1 MREKPRAG
9 DNGAVDRRHRW
20 RMQETAKTGASLR
33 RMILLTVWV
42 LTYAMRSSVDARDF
56 SPQDIASRFFE
67 TVGQGESDA
76 AYAMTSDEFRRSAT
90 QARLWTYL
98 ESYELTKLRELEW
111 DRTTRTDEG
120 VRLEGIATTTTDD
133 RIALTLRMV
142 EREGAWRL
150 HRIDAKHAGERE
162 IPDTDVLLATIRRDT
177 QVFVGALEAGD
188 MTAFR
193 SIIAATWQSQVS
205 AEQLLDTYQPL
216 IAYLAP
222 LKKAT
227 ASEPTLVSTPR
238 FDDNGFLVA
247 MAFFRG
253 DQKPALVQAKYHQE
267 GSDWKL
273 VGLTVNAR

>member
-1 MREKPRAG
+1 MKA
-9 DNGAVDRRHRW
+9 A
-20 RMQETAKTGASLR
+20 AKTGASLR
-33 RMILLTVWV
+33 RTILLTVWV
-42 LTYAMRSSVDARDF
+42 FTYAMGSSLDARDF

-67 TVGQGESDA
+67 TVGQGEADA
-76 AYAMTSDEFRRSAT
+76 AYAMTSDEFRGSAT

-98 ESYELTKLRELEW
+98 ESYGLTKLRELEW
-111 DRTTRTDEG
+111 DRTARTDEG
-120 VRLEGIATTTTDD
+120 VRLEGTATTTADD
-133 RIALTLRMV
+133 RIAITLRMV

-150 HRIDAKHAGERE
+150 HRIDAKPTGERE
-162 IPDTDVLLATIRRDT
+162 IPGADVLLAKIHRDT

-193 SIIAATWQSQVS
+193 SIIAATWQSQIS

-222 LKKAT
+222 LQKAM
-227 ASEPTLVSTPR
+227 ASDPTLVSTPR
-238 FDDNGFLVA
+238 FDNNGFLVA

-253 DQKPALVQAKYHQE
+253 DQKPVLVQAKYHRE